1 MKPVSLRGITWNHS
15 RAFPPPVAT
24 AQRFEEQ
31 NQNVQIR
38 WERRSLHEFGH
49 ADLSSLSQSFDLLV
63 IDHPMLGD
71 VEQAGNL
78 LDLHPMLP
86 PEALNE
92 LTKDATGPCL
102 ESYWFHDR
110 LYALPIDAAAP
121 AASCRPDILDA
132 AHLKEPETWAE
143 IIDLARLGYVQMPGF
158 PVDLFLN
165 FVALCLS
172 YGSSVAADR
181 DQLLDRSIALQ
192 CLDQLRELA
201 SLMPDTTYTY
211 NPISLYETMAGCN
224 TIAYCPF
231 AYTYSNYSRRG
242 FAPNRLRF
250 SAPVMLSANR
260 PLRTVLGGTGI
271 GISSKCDSPD
281 VALSYCL
288 FVAGAECQTTLY
300 GLAGGQPASVA
311 AWNDPTLNLVTDN
324 FFERTLS
331 SIQNAYVRPRYH
343 GYIRLQEQA
352 GLPIIEYLRHNIS
365 ATDALDTV
373 EALYRASLKGSTH
386 GS

>member
-15 RAFPPPVAT
+15 RAFPPLVAT

-49 ADLSSLSQSFDLLV
+49 GDLSSLSQSFDLLV

-71 VEQAGNL
+71 VEQTGNL

-86 PEALNE
+86 PGALNE

-165 FVALCLS
+165 LVGLCVS
-172 YGSSVAADR
+172 CGSSVAADCDR
-181 DQLLDRSIALQ
+181 FLERSIALQ
-192 CLDQLRELA
+192 CLELLRELA
-201 SLMPDTTYTY
+201 SLMPDKTYEC
-211 NPISLYETMAGCN
+211 NPISLYETMAGGN

-231 AYTYSNYSRRG
+231 AYTYSNYSRQG

-250 SAPVMLSANR
+250 SAPVKLSADC
-260 PLRTVLGGTGI
+260 PMRTVLGGTGI
-271 GISSKCDSPD
+271 GISSQCDFPD
-281 VALSYCL
+281 LALAYCI
-288 FVAGAECQTTLY
+288 FVAGTECQSTLY
-300 GLAGGQPASVA
+300 GLAGGQPASLT
-311 AWNDPTLNLVTDN
+311 AWKDPTLNLVTDN

-331 SIQNAYVRPRYH
+331 SIQTAYVRPRYQ

-352 GLPIIEYLRHNIS
+352 GLQIIEYLRHNIS
-365 ATDALDTV
+365 ATEAINTV

>member
-1 MKPVSLRGITWNHS
+1 MKPLSLRGITWNHS
-15 RAFPPPVAT
+15 RAFPPLVAT

-71 VEQAGNL
+71 VEQAGTL

-86 PEALNE
+86 SDALNE
-92 LTKDATGPCL
+92 LTKDATGPSL
-102 ESYWFHDR
+102 ASYWFHDR

-121 AASCRPDILDA
+121 AASCRPDILNA
-132 AHLKEPETWAE
+132 AHLQEPETWAE
-143 IIDLARLGYVQMPGF
+143 VIEIARLGYVQMPGF
-158 PVDLFLN
+158 PVDLFMN
-165 FVALCLS
+165 FMGLCLS

-201 SLMPDTTYTY
+201 SLMPDSIYEY

-224 TIAYCPF
+224 TVAYCPF

-250 SAPVMLSANR
+250 SAPVKFGANHAM
-260 PLRTVLGGTGI
+260 RTVLGGTGI
-271 GISSKCDSPD
+271 GISSKCDIPD

-300 GLAGGQPASVA
+300 GLAGGQPASLT
-311 AWNDPTLNLVTDN
+311 AWNDPTLNLVSNN

-331 SIQNAYVRPRYH
+331 SIQTAYVRPRYS
-343 GYIRLQEQA
+343 GYIRLQEQG
-352 GLPIIEYLRHNIS
+352 GLPIIKYLRRNIS

-373 EALYRASLKGSTH
+373 DALYRASLKGSTH
-386 GS
+386 GA